1 MDTSWFSLQAADD
14 PVRSS
19 FLQFTH
25 TLNALHMRPIRL
37 LLTLLTIALAFSS
50 TAQPFTVQLTG
61 TVPTCA
67 PNSVVEIY
75 EEPGLLLD
83 VVALDGNCS
92 FSSTFGVFQP
102 IGTLNFVGS
111 CANGSQAFN
120 LVNFEFAQ
128 PGDTIFLNIPLF
140 CGGDQV
146 DCLGVTGGTA
156 LPGHPC
162 DDGSAS
168 TVLDTWTSD
177 CLCAGLDSS
186 QVVFDCAGIPNGHNL
201 PGTPCLLD
209 DPTAPFP
216 VGLWS
221 ADCQCLPDST
231 FGSYTDCLGAVNGPA
246 VSGTPCDDGNASTA
260 IDLWDV
266 NCQCVGYDSTAVV
279 FDCQGVPFGGALPG
293 SPCLIDSL
301 PFFSIGIW
309 DSNCSCIPDTTFGA
323 FDCLGIQGG
332 GNLPGTPCFTGIFGL
347 PEGFWSSSCECV
359 PDSAQILYF
368 DCTGLPNGPNV
379 AGASCSFTA
388 DGVNFGPGIWN
399 TDCVCIADTSAG
411 PLDCA
416 GLPNGPNQ
424 PGTPCFDPT
433 NPFGIGFWDL
443 SCTCIVDTT
452 NAPLDCL
459 GIPGGPNMPGLP
471 CSLLPDSS
479 NTVVGIWG
487 ADCICYAN
495 TFDCLGIPG
504 GGNVPGTPCQSI
516 ALDGSPYEGIWGPDC
531 FCYGDSSTFVLDC
544 LGQPNGPNMPGT
556 QCIPFNEFPFAPIG
570 TWTLDCQCL
579 PDSSYFYTD
588 CLGIEN
594 GPNTISSVCDTGD
607 PNVLGYW
614 NSDCVCEAYTMP
626 PCTAGFIVTPGII
639 DTAGVDP
646 MMLWIWNTSFGGT
659 GVYSYLWDFGD
670 GSTSTDPWPLH
681 DYEGTGPYV
690 LCLTITDS
698 DGCSDTFCDTLA
710 VDENGGFNGL
720 AEGNDRS
727 GGFSIQ
733 VQAGQLATSVNE
745 IAEVETLELWPNPT
759 SDRITLRWSGD
770 GVRATEILVM
780 DLEGRVVLEQREG
793 GQGNGTFEVN
803 VAQLEAGAYVV
814 RISAEGRIATA
825 RFMRVY

>member
-1 MDTSWFSLQAADD
+1 MDTSWFSLQAAED

-37 LLTLLTIALAFSS
+37 LLTLPTIALAFSS

-168 TVLDTWTSD
+168 TVLDTWTSE
-177 CLCAGLDSS
+177 CQCAGLDSS

-201 PGTPCLLD
+201 PGSPCLLD

-231 FGSYTDCLGAVNGPA
+231 FGSYTDCSGVVNGPA

-279 FDCQGVPFGGALPG
+279 FDCEGVAFGGALPG
-293 SPCLIDSL
+293 APCLVDGL
-301 PFFSIGIW
+301 PFPTLGTW
-309 DSNCSCIPDTTFGA
+309 DANCICVPDTTLGSI
-323 FDCLGIQGG
+323 DCLGILGG
-332 GNLPGTPCFTGIFGL
+332 GNVPGTPCFTGIPEL
-347 PEGFWSSSCECV
+347 PNGFWSGTCTCV
-359 PDSAQILYF
+359 PDSAEILYF
-368 DCTGLPNGPNV
+368 DCIGLPNGPNV
-379 AGASCSFTA
+379 AGAFCSYTA
-388 DGVNFGPGIWN
+388 DGVNFGAGVWN
-399 TDCVCIADTSAG
+399 ADCVCIADTSAG

-495 TFDCLGIPG
+495 TFDCLGISG

-516 ALDGSPYEGIWGPDC
+516 AFDGSPYQGIWGPDC

-570 TWTLDCQCL
+570 TWTIDCQCL
-579 PDSSYFYTD
+579 PDSAYFYTD

-594 GPNTISSVCDTGD
+594 GPNTIGSVCDTGD
-607 PNVLGYW
+607 PNVMGYW

-646 MMLWIWNTSFGGT
+646 LMLWIWNTSFGGT

-681 DYEGTGPYV
+681 DYEGAGPYV

-710 VDENGGFNGL
+710 VDEVGGFNGL
-720 AEGNDRS
+720 AEGNERS

-733 VQAGQLATSVNE
+733 VQAGQLSTSVNE
-745 IAEVETLELWPNPT
+745 IAEVEALELWPNPT

-770 GVRATEILVM
+770 GARATEILVM

-803 VAQLEAGAYVV
+803 VAQLQAGAYVV

-825 RFMRVY
+825 RFMRVD